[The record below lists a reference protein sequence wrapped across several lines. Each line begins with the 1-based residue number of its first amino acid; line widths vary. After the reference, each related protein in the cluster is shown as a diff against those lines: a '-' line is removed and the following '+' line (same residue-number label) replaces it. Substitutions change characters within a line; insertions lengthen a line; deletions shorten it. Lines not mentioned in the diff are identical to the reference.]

1 MSTTPTLPADDEPEF
16 LLPFDWMR
24 SGDSFFVPTLRPAHM
39 VYIINCQANSA
50 KTRIRVYPAAKDG
63 ILGVRVWR
71 L

>member
-1 MSTTPTLPADDEPEF
+1 
-16 LLPFDWMR
+16 MR

-50 KTRIRVYPAAKDG
+50 KTRIRVYPATKDG